1 MLHTEFLKRI
11 KDPSRKGVKPVSM
24 MPFYRLLVK
33 PSLKTLEAA
42 KKAAVLIHV
51 YPSGDGLHVL
61 YMKRPAY
68 PGTHGGQV
76 SFPGGR
82 REESDPDFIQTALR
96 ESFEEVGLHSEK
108 VSVLRALDPV
118 YIPPSDFLVHP
129 FVSYAA
135 TEPEL
140 VLDPNEVDYT
150 FSVPLDALLSGALIG
165 KAKVPTKYGKVKV
178 PAYLWDEEVIWG
190 ATAIITSRLV
200 ALLS

>member
-1 MLHTEFLKRI
+1 
-11 KDPSRKGVKPVSM
+11 

-82 REESDPDFIQTALR
+82 REESDVDFIQTALR
-96 ESFEEVGLHSEK
+96 ESLEEVGLHLEK

-129 FVSYAA
+129 FVSYEA

-150 FSVPLDALLSGALIG
+150 FSVPLDALMSGKLIG

>member
-1 MLHTEFLKRI
+1 MVYTEFLERI
-11 KDPSRKGVKPVSM
+11 QDPYRTAAKPVSM

-33 PSLKTLEAA
+33 PSPKTLEGA

-51 YPSGDGLHVL
+51 YEAGEGLNVL

-82 REESDPDFIQTALR
+82 REERDVNFIQTALR
-96 ESFEEVGLHSEK
+96 ESFEEVGLHSEE
-108 VSVLRALDPV
+108 VNVLRALEPV
-118 YIPPSDFLVHP
+118 YIPPSDFLVYP
-129 FVSYAA
+129 FVSYSSSV
-135 TEPEL
+135 PEL

-150 FSVPLDALLSGALIG
+150 FTVPLDALLSGELIG
-165 KAKVPTKYGKVKV
+165 KAKVATKFGKVKV